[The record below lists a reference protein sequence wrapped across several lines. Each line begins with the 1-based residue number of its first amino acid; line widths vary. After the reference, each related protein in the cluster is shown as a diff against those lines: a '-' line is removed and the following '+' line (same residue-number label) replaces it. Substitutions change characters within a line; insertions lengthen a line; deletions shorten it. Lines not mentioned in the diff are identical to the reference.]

1 MRYDCIVRPLADSR
15 LEQLSTRTQVVC
27 SDLLERVVHLKYL
40 RDLEFHFSRCEEMAR
55 FVEVAYHALRTTH
68 DTGPRMRFRYE
79 PQYPRSSYVARH
91 PSTPEPYVPQLN
103 ILVEIG
109 SYHCRSRISIGTQ
122 DADTEMKAKSLLY
135 DISILWWEAGPH
147 EIDFADM
154 DVFIQRLEALGK
166 NIAFREDSD
175 DIIATLQ
182 KQFAETPFSTQLLIR
197 AHLDQLLS
205 PEHRHRVRSLH
216 YQI

>member
-1 MRYDCIVRPLADSR
+1 
-15 LEQLSTRTQVVC
+15 
-27 SDLLERVVHLKYL
+27 
-40 RDLEFHFSRCEEMAR
+40 
-55 FVEVAYHALRTTH
+55 
-68 DTGPRMRFRYE
+68 
-79 PQYPRSSYVARH
+79 
-91 PSTPEPYVPQLN
+91 
-103 ILVEIG
+103 
-109 SYHCRSRISIGTQ
+109 
-122 DADTEMKAKSLLY
+122 MKAKSLLY

-216 YQI
+216 YQLRNSCVLNYARARVTGVLHTRGIKT